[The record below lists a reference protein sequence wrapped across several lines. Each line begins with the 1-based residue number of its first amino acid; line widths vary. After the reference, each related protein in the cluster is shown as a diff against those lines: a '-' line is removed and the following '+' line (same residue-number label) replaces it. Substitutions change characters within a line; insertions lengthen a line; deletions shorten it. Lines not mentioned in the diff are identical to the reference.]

1 MFVIAGERPQ
11 QSGPWWSLNVV
22 RVDGGIMV
30 TALRL
35 RHVREGWANGLSAS
49 IIGCRVVSVVG
60 RHRVPSPETTQA
72 TRPPLSSMI
81 HSTPF
86 IEVPPLDRP
95 LYLTPFPPAAT
106 PVGALVPW
114 PHVSTNHTPS
124 RLSTWL
130 LRQPIRSPQRPSPA
144 SPAAD

>member
-49 IIGCRVVSVVG
+49 IIWMSVVSVV
-60 RHRVPSPETTQA
+60 
-72 TRPPLSSMI
+72 
-81 HSTPF
+81 
-86 IEVPPLDRP
+86 
-95 LYLTPFPPAAT
+95 
-106 PVGALVPW
+106 VGAPPGPTPL
-114 PHVSTNHTPS
+114 PHAISAGRYARWGSRPMAPRLDEPHAVQAVDLAFAAAHPIASKAEPSKPSS
-124 RLSTWL
+124 RL
-130 LRQPIRSPQRPSPA
+130 RREPQRLDA
-144 SPAAD
+144 TNAE